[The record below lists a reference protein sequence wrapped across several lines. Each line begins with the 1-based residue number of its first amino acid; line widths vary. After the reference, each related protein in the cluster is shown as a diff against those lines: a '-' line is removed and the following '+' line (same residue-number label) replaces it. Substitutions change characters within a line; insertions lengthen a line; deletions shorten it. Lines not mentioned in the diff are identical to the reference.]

1 MVHHSRKNTKALS
14 VLYYCRKYFGG
25 MKTKRNCGM
34 TSNKSGIIKAMNN

>member
-1 MVHHSRKNTKALS
+1 MKYFGGGETGHC
-14 VLYYCRKYFGG
+14 CRKYFGG